1 MLASESKNKKHL
13 CVQGAKYPILGA
25 PRFKL
30 VPVPP
35 AGNIVWG
42 HLQKGQVKK
51 PAHMSQKKI
60 YIYHTVLLLLLQ
72 VNIGAILR

>member
-1 MLASESKNKKHL
+1 MLASKSKNKKHL
-13 CVQGAKYPILGA
+13 CVQGAKYPIPGA

-35 AGNIVWG
+35 AGNVVWG
-42 HLQKGQVKK
+42 HLEKGQVK
-51 PAHMSQKKI
+51 SQHIWAEQKN
-60 YIYHTVLLLLLQ
+60 IYHTVLLLLLQ